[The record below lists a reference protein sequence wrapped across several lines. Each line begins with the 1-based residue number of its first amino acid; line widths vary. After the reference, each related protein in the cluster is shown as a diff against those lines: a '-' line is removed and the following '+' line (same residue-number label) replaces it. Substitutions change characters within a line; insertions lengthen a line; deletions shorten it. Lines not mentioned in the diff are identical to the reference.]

1 MECVIFSTFLKLLL
15 NRAGTYFKQF
25 YKGGQNPNMNLRGLT
40 NTFLEANIKVYLKFL
55 EA

>member
-1 MECVIFSTFLKLLL
+1 MECDIQYIFKLLF
-15 NRAGTYFKQF
+15 NRAGTYFKQS

-40 NTFLEANIKVYLKFL
+40 STFLGASIKVYLKFL